1 MDFEQQLQILQTNL
15 YKLMHESNT
24 SMRQLSADAGV
35 SPSYVQKLLSGDI
48 NPRLDKL
55 VELGNCFS
63 TSSSQLLNNEVPP
76 SLLRQEINSYL
87 VKFDDDTLE
96 LVLEI
101 CKRMKTEEHA

>member
-1 MDFEQQLQILQTNL
+1 MDYEMQLQVLQKNL

-63 TSSSQLLNNEVPP
+63 TSSSQLLNDEVPP
-76 SLLRQEINSYL
+76 SLLRQEINSFL
-87 VKFDDDTLE
+87 VEFDDDALE
-96 LVLEI
+96 FVLEM
-101 CKRMKTEEHA
+101 CKRMK